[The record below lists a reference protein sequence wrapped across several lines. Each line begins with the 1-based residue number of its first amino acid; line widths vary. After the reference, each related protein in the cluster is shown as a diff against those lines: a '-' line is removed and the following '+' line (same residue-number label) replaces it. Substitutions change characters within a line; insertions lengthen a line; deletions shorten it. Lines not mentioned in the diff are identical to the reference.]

1 MIDHLNTNLF
11 SPGVYINDFKIKKS
25 QFTIHDIGIINT
37 TVDDFISKA
46 LSFNFTMSDGKLYP
60 RLKGTY
66 LNENVELAIHPSNSN
81 EISELY
87 IYFSAFSN
95 LKGAVALCNNI
106 SEQIED
112 IYGAMINTYFFD
124 TTNFS
129 SQYDQNNLN
138 RIPERLSYTDTYIWL
153 ITGTKHEVINLCL
166 EYLSKKRT
174 YVPVLKVKVKK
185 LTGCSL
191 PSKRKILHSS
201 DILLLQK
208 KNKPNWNSKFLG
220 IYTWNNIEKENI
232 QLISPI
238 GKLEVMKKRG
248 NHRKEDIY
256 DYNKNVQESYFKVQN
271 DFLSGVFYDLSDT
284 SSYASYAFILLYSI
298 LDAFKYDNN
307 EKNVSKL
314 INQIEI
320 LCICCPA
327 IKKWL
332 FGEIYKIY
340 QYLDDNAKLQLIEW
354 YPDMIQGLPIF
365 DYAKLVLK
373 RKQED
378 LDQLKVFSLSPY
390 SSFVDLHAY
399 SIGKFATDAKKYKI
413 SNDRLRQ
420 DIFEILLIFLRKIG
434 GAESAAFKSI
444 KYVCIRDKNPDNR
457 EKNKIQIVFKDIMR
471 PTGEL
476 MCGAVGD
483 GFYEKIVDNI
493 INQVK
498 LKNNLVI
505 DVPTE
510 IRWRSFECVGFEQYL
525 NEAISEYYSD
535 KEPQKGHIPVP
546 RKKKA
551 FS

>member
-11 SPGVYINDFKIKKS
+11 SPGVYINDFKVKKS

-37 TVDDFISKA
+37 TIDDFISKT

-60 RLKGTY
+60 HLKGTY
-66 LNENVELAIHPSNSN
+66 LNENVEIAIHPSNSN

-95 LKGAVALCNNI
+95 LKEAVALCNNI

-124 TTNFS
+124 TTDFS
-129 SQYDQNNLN
+129 SQYDQRNLN
-138 RIPERLSYTDTYIWL
+138 GIPERLSYTDIYIWL

-166 EYLSKKRT
+166 EYLSKKRN

-191 PSKRKILHSS
+191 PSKRNILYSS

-220 IYTWNNIEKENI
+220 IYKWYNIEKENI

-238 GKLEVMKKRG
+238 DKLAIIKRRP
-248 NHRKEDIY
+248 NVEKEDIY
-256 DYNKNVQESYFKVQN
+256 NYNEKVQESYFKVQN

-284 SSYASYAFILLYSI
+284 SSYASYAFILFFSI
-298 LDAFKYDNN
+298 LDAFKYDGND
-307 EKNVSKL
+307 KDVSKL
-314 INQIEI
+314 INQIDI
-320 LCICCPA
+320 LCICCPK
-327 IKKWL
+327 IKQWL
-332 FGEIYKIY
+332 LSLIGLNKIY
-340 QYLDDNAKLQLIEW
+340 RYFDDNAKLQLINWE
-354 YPDMIQGLPIF
+354 PDFKNWLSIP
-365 DYAKLVLK
+365 DYANLILK
-373 RKQED
+373 RKNDD
-378 LDQLKVFSLSPY
+378 LKLLKEFCDIPISWFCLCKTY
-390 SSFVDLHAY
+390 A
-399 SIGKFATDAKKYKI
+399 IRYKI
-413 SNDRLRQ
+413 SND
-420 DIFEILLIFLRKIG
+420 ILLQDMLEMFLIVLRKFGGIG
-434 GAESAAFKSI
+434 VAINKSI
-444 KYVCIRDKNPDNR
+444 IKLCIGNR
-457 EKNKIQIVFKDIMR
+457 EPHDIKEECKIQNIHNDIMR
-471 PTGEL
+471 YDHFS
-476 MCGAVGD
+476 C
-483 GFYEKIVDNI
+483 FYSNFLQNF

-498 LKNNLVI
+498 LKNNIVI

-510 IRWRSFECVGFEQYL
+510 VRWWQFECVGFEQCL

-551 FS
+551 SC